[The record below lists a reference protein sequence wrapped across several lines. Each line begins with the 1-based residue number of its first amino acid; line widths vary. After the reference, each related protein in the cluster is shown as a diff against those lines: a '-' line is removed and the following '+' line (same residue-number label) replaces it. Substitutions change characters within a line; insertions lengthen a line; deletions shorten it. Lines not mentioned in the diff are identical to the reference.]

1 MLAESPQAMPK
12 NNLENAIEDAPTT
25 RAEPFGNGS
34 ESNLSPDALYYVFSV
49 LYFGIQQ
56 LKKISPIARSVTR
69 NPKT

>member
-34 ESNLSPDALYYVFSV
+34 ESNLSPDALYCVFSV
-49 LYFGIQQ
+49 LYFGIQL
-56 LKKISPIARSVTR
+56 LKKTSPIARSVTR